1 MWLLKML
8 AFSTSLMHVVAMQQA
23 FGCRHEAQH
32 LHEARSQVAELWA
45 AVAAVGQEAEASS
58 SAPEAAD
65 AVASAPPV
73 DWGADTAVLPQ
84 QPINHTTSL

>member
-1 MWLLKML
+1 
-8 AFSTSLMHVVAMQQA
+8 MHVVAVSQA

-45 AVAAVGQEAEASS
+45 AVAAIGQGAEASS
-58 SAPEAAD
+58 SPSEAAD
-65 AVASAPPV
+65 AIASVPPL
-73 DWGADTAVLPQ
+73 DWRADTAVLPQ